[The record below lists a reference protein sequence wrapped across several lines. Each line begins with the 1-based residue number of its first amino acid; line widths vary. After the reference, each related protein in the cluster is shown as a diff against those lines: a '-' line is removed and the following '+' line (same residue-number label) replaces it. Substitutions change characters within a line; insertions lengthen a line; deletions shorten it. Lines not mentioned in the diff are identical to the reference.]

1 MTDNAELVQIGNEL
15 IYGRHMNSSTAE
27 DINKLII
34 LHDDD
39 ETPDDFVVELLVD
52 ILGKPQAYAKA
63 LVARIFAENRAVCG
77 ILASAD
83 ADAVLTT
90 ARERIQ
96 AAGYPLRITVE
107 PVPDDG
113 EARCAFC
120 FTAATAER
128 TLFHGNAT
136 PICDACVQMAAGHLS
151 ELSRRKSFKYAY
163 EAINWHFVG
172 LAQNEIVTAMR
183 RFPGHMRAD
192 LQLALDQLF
201 ATDPLRFFGIHE
213 PHRYETLSFTALAQ
227 IGRNA
232 ATLAAAQFQDV
243 DIGEDEPVRCL
254 NNGLWLRRKEDL
266 RFAVVLS
273 SHREYGREAGSCVE
287 IAVPAGEAGSAFV
300 QRCFKTLEAAINTA
314 RSYRGKVLSF
324 ESEADYRGQSKGLL
338 VHRLPD
344 VGREAVILPDAT
356 LRLLER
362 NVLKFVDSREM
373 LRRLG
378 QSTRKGVL
386 LYGPPGTGK
395 THTIRYLANNLP
407 GHTTLIIT
415 AGQMGLL
422 SQYMTLARLLQPA
435 MVVIEDVDLIA
446 RNREDM
452 QGCEEPLLN
461 TLLNEMDGL
470 KEDADIIFVLTT
482 NRPEQLEAALAGRPG
497 RIDQAIEVPLPDE
510 IGREKLIRLYG
521 AKLEVSDTLV
531 GEAVD
536 RTKGVSAAFIKELM
550 RRTAQSSLIRG
561 ESAATSEDIAEALND
576 MIFTGGRLNIRL
588 LGGADGEPIQAS
600 DA

>member
-1 MTDNAELVQIGNEL
+1 M
-15 IYGRHMNSSTAE
+15 SSTASE
-27 DINKLII
+27 TADKLII
-34 LHDDD
+34 LHNDD
-39 ETPDDFVVELLVD
+39 ETPHNFVIELLVD
-52 ILGKPQAYAKA
+52 IFGKPQAHARA
-63 LVARIFAENRAVCG
+63 LVGRIFAEDRAVCG
-77 ILASAD
+77 VLAPAD
-83 ADAVLTT
+83 ADVLVAT
-90 ARERIQ
+90 ARERIE
-96 AAGYPLRITVE
+96 AADYPLRITLE

-113 EARCAFC
+113 ETRCGFC
-120 FTAATAER
+120 FTAATEER
-128 TLFHGNAT
+128 TLFQGNAT
-136 PICDACVQMAAGHLS
+136 PICDACVQMAAGQLS
-151 ELSRRKSFKYAY
+151 DLSRRKGFKYAY
-163 EAINWHFVG
+163 EVINRHFAN
-172 LAQNEIVTAMR
+172 LAPNEIVTAMR

-192 LQLALDQLF
+192 LQRALDQLF
-201 ATDPLRFFGIHE
+201 AGDPIRVFGIHE
-213 PHRYETLSFTALAQ
+213 PHRYETLSFTALTQ

-254 NNGLWLRRKEDL
+254 NNGLWLRREEDL
-266 RFAVVLS
+266 RFAVILS

-287 IAVPAGEAGSAFV
+287 IAVPAGEAGAAFV
-300 QRCFKTLEAAINTA
+300 QRCFKTLETAINTA

-324 ESEADYRGQSKGLL
+324 ENEEDYRGQSSGLL

-344 VGREAVILPDAT
+344 VRREAVILPDAT

-362 NVLKFVDSREM
+362 NVLNFVDSRER

-395 THTIRYLANNLP
+395 THTIRYLASNLA
-407 GHTTLIIT
+407 GHTTLLIT

-446 RNREDM
+446 RSRETM
-452 QGCEEPLLN
+452 RGCEEPLLN

-470 KEDADIIFVLTT
+470 KEDADIIFILTT

-497 RIDQAIEVPLPDE
+497 RIDQAIEVPLPDA

-521 AKLEVSDTLV
+521 AKLALSDILV
-531 GEAVD
+531 MEAVD

-550 RRTAQSSLIRG
+550 RRTAQSSLLR
-561 ESAATSEDIAEALND
+561 ADPVVTSQDVTEALND
-576 MIFTGGRLNIRL
+576 MLFSGGRLNVRL
-588 LGGADGEPIQAS
+588 LGGADGEPNPAHS
-600 DA
+600 L